1 MNNARRCGAE
11 QRASGTTG
19 KRTPLGLSVLAL
31 LICAPVVIVAI
42 GTLGAGATTTPTT
55 PAKATR
61 TGIAAS
67 CTRVADVLS
76 DGPDPDA
83 DPVGYAL
90 AQVLPLRRI
99 STTDITLKKD
109 IDTLA
114 SAYETVYKTNDN
126 KSAYDAVDKAGKELD
141 EICPRAF

>member
-1 MNNARRCGAE
+1 M
-11 QRASGTTG
+11 
-19 KRTPLGLSVLAL
+19 
-31 LICAPVVIVAI
+31 
-42 GTLGAGATTTPTT
+42 
-55 PAKATR
+55 
-61 TGIAAS
+61 
-67 CTRVADVLS
+67 ADVLS
-76 DGPDPDA
+76 DGPDPDV

-114 SAYETVYKTNDN
+114 SAYETVYKTDDN

-141 EICPRAF
+141 EICPGAF